1 MSPWNYKTREF
12 ISTESY
18 SMERVNVSNS
28 GSQLQIPNHISVVA
42 ALSKDHGIFFFNV
55 KNSRKLE
62 T

>member
-1 MSPWNYKTREF
+1 
-12 ISTESY
+12 
-18 SMERVNVSNS
+18 MERVNVSNS